1 MRAGEVVFRPRPMG
15 DGAKKAGCAASD
27 VPAPGGDGPPSCEG
41 QGGGFC
47 EKNCASSGWRRP
59 LTRFGRGFPERL
71 GAIALL
77 GLAVG
82 ETARAQPIL
91 GSTGAYAVMA
101 GWTVTINGGDTING
115 NPGAANIGG
124 CGFGRLR
131 VEGRVGGADDRPR

>member
-1 MRAGEVVFRPRPMG
+1 VEVFV
-15 DGAKKAGCAASD
+15 K
-27 VPAPGGDGPPSCEG
+27 
-41 QGGGFC
+41 
-47 EKNCASSGWRRP
+47 KNCVSSGWRRP